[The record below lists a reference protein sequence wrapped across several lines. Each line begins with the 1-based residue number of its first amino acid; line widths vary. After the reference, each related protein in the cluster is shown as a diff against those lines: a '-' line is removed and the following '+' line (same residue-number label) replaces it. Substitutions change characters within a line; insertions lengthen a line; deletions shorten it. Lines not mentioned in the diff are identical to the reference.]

1 MSSKERRLS
10 PSADP
15 AEHLIPK
22 RPWTNVV
29 LLALCFALGM
39 ASLFVQ
45 VSVSAI
51 AAREFASASVA
62 TVPLGLLFAVTAVAS
77 TAVPRLAHR
86 IGARPTL
93 LLCALSAVAGA
104 LLNFGA
110 AYRQSFALL
119 AVGSLF
125 QGPNFAAT
133 LYLRFAA
140 LQFVP
145 QKAAAKAIALVVAG
159 GVLSAAGP
167 ELARGTRA
175 VLPQDF
181 AGSYIAI
188 AVIYAI
194 FGLLLFAV
202 DFDAAQRVARA
213 RHEAEVKAAL
223 LQQSGGQVDCSPPA
237 ADSIKDLERRLQP
250 RSLRELA
257 RQPAFVAAII
267 ASIIAY
273 SAMTSLM
280 SATPVAMSDAGL
292 DFEATSLAITV
303 HSLGRYLPS
312 FVSGR
317 LVARVGS
324 VTVMLLGYVI
334 QMAATLAFLAG
345 RSKVVFVTAI
355 CFVGVGWSLSF
366 VAGTRL
372 LTKTYHAYE
381 RARVQGFTDTVI
393 LVAMTATT
401 VSASSSLQF
410 FGLDTFAGLH
420 FMYESLG
427 LLTILTLVVWRWWQK
442 RRGLGDAAADDN
454 AGAGRENEEEAQACL
469 AVELGLGLHLD
480 GPVHR
485 LQCSQV

>member
-1 MSSKERRLS
+1 MS
-10 PSADP
+10 A
-15 AEHLIPK
+15 
-22 RPWTNVV
+22 V
-29 LLALCFALGM
+29 
-39 ASLFVQ
+39 FVQ
-45 VSVSAI
+45 VSVSTI
-51 AAREFASASVA
+51 AARDFASGSVA
-62 TVPLGLLFAVTAVAS
+62 TVPIGLVFAATAASS

-86 IGARPTL
+86 IGARPAL
-93 LLCALSAVAGA
+93 LLCSLMGIAGA

-110 AYRQSFALL
+110 SYRKSFPML
-119 AVGSLF
+119 AVGSLL

-133 LYLRFAA
+133 LYLRFAV
-140 LQFVP
+140 LQFVSRE
-145 QKAAAKAIALVVAG
+145 AAAKAIALVVAG

-167 ELARGTRA
+167 ELARGTRTA
-175 VLPQDF
+175 LAQDF
-181 AGSYIAI
+181 AGSYVANTAI
-188 AVIYAI
+188 FVV

-202 DFDAAQRVARA
+202 DFDAAQRVASA
-213 RHEAEVKAAL
+213 RHEAEVMTAIIRQRDGNHLDGHGLGA
-223 LQQSGGQVDCSPPA
+223 GGD
-237 ADSIKDLERRLQP
+237 IENLEKRLRP

-257 RQPAFVAAII
+257 RQPAFVVAII
-267 ASIIAY
+267 STIVAY

-280 SATPVAMSDAGL
+280 GATPVAMSDAGL
-292 DFEATSLAITV
+292 GFQATSLAITV
-303 HSLGRYLPS
+303 HSLGRYMPS

-317 LVARVGS
+317 AVAQVGS
-324 VTVMLLGYVI
+324 VPIMVLGYVV

-345 RSKVVFVTAI
+345 RSEAVFVTAI
-355 CFVGVGWSLSF
+355 FFVGAGWSLSF
-366 VAGTRL
+366 VASTRL

-381 RARVQGFTDTVI
+381 RARVQGFTDTVT